1 MKRLISFVLAG
12 FFILGFG
19 GSHLAAAEIR
29 LFSAIAVR
37 AVITEILPDFEKK
50 SGHKVTAKFEVNP
63 VVKKQIETGETFDVV
78 LVNPEFVDELTKLGK
93 VAQGSGQSFGRI
105 GMGVGIKAGAPK
117 PDLSSVAAFKSSL
130 LAAKSIA
137 YAGEGSSGIYFV
149 GLLDKLGIGAAMKD
163 KLKPVG
169 GGLTGQLVAKG
180 EYELGVVP
188 VTTILAAPG
197 AELAGYFPSELQSY
211 IDFGVGISA
220 ATREVEASKALLA
233 FLRSAEIDAVLKKRG
248 VDRMK

>member
-1 MKRLISFVLAG
+1 MKLLAG
-12 FFILGFG
+12 TCIAIQIFFGLGVPQA
-19 GSHLAAAEIR
+19 AAAEIKP
-29 LFSAIAVR
+29 FSAIAVR
-37 AVITEILPDFEKK
+37 AVINEVMPAFEKT
-50 SGHKVTAKFEVNP
+50 SGHKVTIKFDVNP
-63 VVKKQIETGETFDVV
+63 NVKKQIEAGETFDVV
-78 LVNPEFVDELTKLGK
+78 LVNPEFVDELTRLGK

-117 PDLSSVAAFKSSL
+117 PDLSNVAAFKSSL
-130 LAAKSIA
+130 LAAKSVA
-137 YAGEGSSGIYFV
+137 YAGEGSSGVYFIA
-149 GLLDKLGIGAAMKD
+149 LLEKLGISAAMKD

-180 EYELGVVP
+180 DYELGVVP
-188 VTTILAAPG
+188 VTTILAASG

-220 ATREVEASKALLA
+220 TTKEADASKALLA